1 MDNHLNNQKMDGS
14 EPQNLPFLLLSSK
27 AIIKSDVYD
36 STLNGSRTSPGYGQ
50 TGRMA
55 GMGQGGRFSLSGRYS
70 GAVQSI
76 CVQAKLEQEFCLVP
90 ILPEFVVRSGGYL
103 AGTG

>member
-36 STLNGSRTSPGYGQ
+36 S
-50 TGRMA
+50 
-55 GMGQGGRFSLSGRYS
+55 
-70 GAVQSI
+70 I
-76 CVQAKLEQEFCLVP
+76 CVQAKLEHEFCLVP

>member
-1 MDNHLNNQKMDGS
+1 MDNHLNQKMDGS

-55 GMGQGGRFSLSGRYS
+55 GMGRV
-70 GAVQSI
+70 AVSP
-76 CVQAKLEQEFCLVP
+76 FP
-90 ILPEFVVRSGGYL
+90 GDILDPFRVYL
-103 AGTG
+103 KS